1 MRVASLR
8 DQVDSFERGRLES
21 ELVARDMTGSHI
33 EISTIIQ
40 ARDIMGV
47 IQDGSRG
54 NKEAGVYT
62 GNDKEIRLIELGY
75 KLNGERNEKRLRLFV
90 KHQSSLLTLIN
101 YIRCGMKVS
110 PDIMGKMICTS
121 VVEDLSVFSLLSISI
136 QFSSLTDCSLLIQS
150 VIT

>member
-8 DQVDSFERGRLES
+8 DQVGSFERGRLES
-21 ELVARDMTGSHI
+21 ELVAGDMTGSHM

-40 ARDIMGV
+40 ARDVMGV
-47 IQDGSRG
+47 IQDGSQG

-75 KLNGERNEKRLRLFV
+75 KLNGERNEKILRLFV

-110 PDIMGKMICTS
+110 PDIMG
-121 VVEDLSVFSLLSISI
+121 
-136 QFSSLTDCSLLIQS
+136 
-150 VIT
+150 